1 MTRVVTSQFE
11 IPRAP
16 PPRKYPGHKNRTSN
30 ACYHSFSIFTV
41 IFPLF
46 WCRHLAQSLWWWYSR
61 DFAVMHN
68 LILVFSKHFQN
79 SEQKFQTNPLLFRS
93 NGSGLISDVNW
104 GQGSSE
110 NLKRKEEKMRQ
121 PTWDRSTCT
130 CLLLDRTFCNVR
142 CWKGATP
149 LSLGESEQSGKEI

>member
-1 MTRVVTSQFE
+1 MGVLFCFGGRAVTRVVTSQFE

-110 NLKRKEEKMRQ
+110 NLKRKEEKINYAA
-121 PTWDRSTCT
+121 TNLRSKYMYMSFAWQNF
-130 CLLLDRTFCNVR
+130 L
-142 CWKGATP
+142 
-149 LSLGESEQSGKEI
+149 